1 MKKGIDKKFTDLL
14 WNTPEKPSKHIMK
27 SIDSKMFPLDQNRIY
42 SHKPELLAFT
52 EYKRCLS
59 LYQKRNPGLPITDA
73 GNRLAGV
80 ATLIA
85 KIETPHQEKL
95 VDLAVDTMRELYQVP
110 DYVDI
115 KGMISP
121 RLDLDTE
128 QNKNPKPFLEL
139 TLDQKNNMRDE
150 IQKRIILNGLV
161 HGSSMHI
168 WKSIYY
174 MVEPELNTIDSG
186 LKELYDYYT
195 SGIGILLWLMSPAAL
210 SLMIENN
217 SKITQGFN
225 KLEFNK
231 GEDEFGGKINAA
243 GINFPVLIHEINKG
257 IMDWLVSRALPK
269 GYTEQE
275 LVYFMSKADAYENEP
290 WHYLLSP
297 AIWSGLLDT
306 AQIESQDLP
315 RLIMNLTQLEYKEL
329 ADLFILI
336 QDKPEEAKNKIKK
349 LI

>member
-1 MKKGIDKKFTDLL
+1 MKGIDKRFTDLL
-14 WNTPEKPSKHIMK
+14 WNTPEKPSKHLMK
-27 SIDSKMFPLDQNRIY
+27 CIDSKMFPLDQNKVY
-42 SHKPELLAFT
+42 SHKPEILAFT
-52 EYKRCLS
+52 EYNRCLS
-59 LYQKRNPGLPITDA
+59 LYQKRNPGLPTTQA
-73 GNRLAGV
+73 LARLLGV
-80 ATLIA
+80 TTMIA
-85 KIETPHQEKL
+85 KLETAHQEKL
-95 VDLAVDTMRELYQVP
+95 VDLAVNTMRELYQVP

-128 QNKNPKPFLEL
+128 QDDNPIPFLEL
-139 TLDQKNNMRDE
+139 TLEQKNKMRDE

-161 HGSSMHI
+161 HGSSIHI

-174 MVEPELNTIDSG
+174 LVEPELNSLDPN

-195 SGIGILLWLMSPAAL
+195 SNIGIILWLISPAAL
-210 SLMIENN
+210 SLMIEENT
-217 SKITQGFN
+217 KITQGFN
-225 KLEFNK
+225 KLEFNR

-257 IMDWLVSRALPK
+257 IMDWLISRALPK
-269 GYTEQE
+269 GYTEAE
-275 LVYFMSKADAYENEP
+275 MTYFMSKADAYENEP

-297 AIWSGLLDT
+297 SLWTGLLDS
-306 AQIESQDLP
+306 AQIDSKELP
-315 RLIMNLTQLEYKEL
+315 RLISRLTQFSYKDL

-336 QDKPEEAKNKIKK
+336 QDKPEEAKQKIKR